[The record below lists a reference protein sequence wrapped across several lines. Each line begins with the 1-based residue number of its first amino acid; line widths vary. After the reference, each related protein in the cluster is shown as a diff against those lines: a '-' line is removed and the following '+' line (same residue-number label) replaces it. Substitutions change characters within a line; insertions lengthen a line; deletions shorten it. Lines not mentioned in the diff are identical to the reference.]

1 MGIIQ
6 GNSRLSH
13 HTITTAGMTFS
24 VPSQEDF
31 TIRGTSQ
38 SWTMAS
44 LALSEI
50 GVNEGDKKAYIRIAD
65 TINELAFIGG
75 VNGNTLEQVLH
86 YGNNS
91 STYSIIMGTATSIK
105 SLNGGAAI
113 SLDTSGLAKNIF
125 ISTDG
130 VGMESSI
137 EMTPSTFDLTN
148 LTGNLTLSASIYS
161 ISMTSNVEMSAGKSI
176 KSTNGG
182 GIISL
187 DNYGIANNLFIS
199 NDGMGVQ
206 LLFMSPGFIQYGSY
220 ATDSI
225 AYVNN
230 DKSTIG
236 IIGNYSTF
244 SISNGILI
252 NTQAVDF
259 TTPNSAGYPTSIAS
273 QNSTI
278 FTTATN
284 SVIVGGNSFVDGIES
299 NTAYLSK
306 ANIFGD
312 AGSSYLWK
320 HNTQVKQLT
329 TATTSTIASIAM
341 DNSQT
346 MTIKC
351 IVNAFCSSPNRNL
364 GATLM
369 ASFLKYDGTIYQ
381 TSTTDSI
388 IKDGF
393 GDGTTATIDTDG
405 TSVRIR
411 VTDGAGL
418 TTKFVVAYEYMV
430 SGT

>member
-91 STYSIIMGTATSIK
+91 STYSIIMGTATNIK
-105 SLNGGAAI
+105 A
-113 SLDTSGLAKNIF
+113 
-125 ISTDG
+125 
-130 VGMESSI
+130 
-137 EMTPSTFDLTN
+137 
-148 LTGNLTLSASIYS
+148 
-161 ISMTSNVEMSAGKSI
+161 
-176 KSTNGG
+176 TNGG

-369 ASFLKYDGTIYQ
+369 ASFLKYGGTIYQ